1 MSDQREIPV
10 HTGAIPIGA
19 GVLTR
24 KEIEERGL
32 IINPV
37 DGRMQATS
45 YDLSL
50 GCEYRG
56 EEDRGKHC
64 TLSSNEQLIIPQYGV
79 VLVCSKEIVK
89 TDNITAGRFDLKIR
103 HALSGLVL
111 QVGTQVE
118 PNYKGQLFGL
128 ILNLSDKPVKI
139 YEGAPIFTIEFHTL
153 ISPVEGN
160 ERTVSGLGEFLRS
173 KNIEDPVRSS
183 LNRIKTD
190 LTGDLSNILKQHVE
204 QLHAKWESQVETQLT
219 RHQREMEE
227 NLARQ
232 QQEIRDKLSQVE
244 QSRVSRMAVGL
255 STLAGVL
262 FLFLSIFLPIYLNKT
277 TYDVDDTLLQQ
288 LRSYKAQEMLRDDQS
303 SQALI
308 KYLHEHPD
316 ELKKL
321 LEEVQSGQSIF
332 PLTPGNQ
339 TDIQKPKSNIVV
351 K

>member
-1 MSDQREIPV
+1 MSDQREIPI
-10 HTGAIPIGA
+10 HTVATQRGA

-37 DGRMQATS
+37 EGRMQATS

-56 EEDRGKHC
+56 EEDQGKHG
-64 TLSSNEQLIIPQYGV
+64 TLSPNEQLIIPQYGV
-79 VLVCSKEIVK
+79 VLVCSKETVK

-153 ISPVEGN
+153 TTSVEGN
-160 ERTVSGLGEFLRS
+160 ERTISGLGEFLRA

-183 LNRIKTD
+183 LSRIKND
-190 LTGDLSNILKQHVE
+190 LNNELSDILKLHIE
-204 QLHAKWESQVETQLT
+204 QLHAKWERQVEARLT
-219 RHQREMEE
+219 DLQQDVRE
-227 NLARQ
+227 R
-232 QQEIRDKLSQVE
+232 LSAAE
-244 QSRVSRMAVGL
+244 QSRVSKMAIGISVG
-255 STLAGVL
+255 AGAL

-277 TYDVDDTLLQQ
+277 TYDVDDTLFQQ
-288 LRSYKAQEMLRDDQS
+288 LRTNKTQEMLRDQA

-308 KYLHEHPD
+308 KYLQEHPE
-316 ELKKL
+316 ELKKI
-321 LEEVQSGQSIF
+321 LERIQPVQNSSPSAPSSQPGTQS
-332 PLTPGNQ
+332 
-339 TDIQKPKSNIVV
+339 PKNNVRDE
-351 K
+351 